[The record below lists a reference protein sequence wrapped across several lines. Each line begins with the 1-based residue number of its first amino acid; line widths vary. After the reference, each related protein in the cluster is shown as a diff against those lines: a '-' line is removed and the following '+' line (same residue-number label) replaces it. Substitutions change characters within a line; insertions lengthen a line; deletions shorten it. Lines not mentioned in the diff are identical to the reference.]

1 MLYYIIGV
9 LVLVLVYFVTLF
21 IIAQIKNN
29 NSLVDI
35 GWGLGFVLISVFS
48 LLYTLITVFNG
59 GLDVYKIATSAM
71 VILWGLRLF
80 LYIGIRNIGKPE
92 DYRYV
97 AMKEKWG
104 NNHPRLQAFFKVF
117 MLQGFFML
125 LIAAPIYFAYLNTNP
140 ASLARLILLIVGVVI
155 FLIGFFFEAV
165 GDAQL
170 RAFLKKRTD
179 RNAIMQ
185 KGLWKFTRHPNYFG
199 EVTMWWGQYFAVILT
214 SFGYLAI
221 ISPLVIT
228 WLLLFVSG
236 IPLLEK
242 KYDDNPAFQAYRKK
256 TSAFFPW
263 FPKKD

>member
-48 LLYTLITVFNG
+48 LLYTLITGFNG

-97 AMKEKWG
+97 AMKEKWEIIIPVYK
-104 NNHPRLQAFFKVF
+104 HFLKCLCFKV
-117 MLQGFFML
+117 
-125 LIAAPIYFAYLNTNP
+125 
-140 ASLARLILLIVGVVI
+140 SLC
-155 FLIGFFFEAV
+155 
-165 GDAQL
+165 
-170 RAFLKKRTD
+170 
-179 RNAIMQ
+179 
-185 KGLWKFTRHPNYFG
+185 Y
-199 EVTMWWGQYFAVILT
+199 
-214 SFGYLAI
+214 
-221 ISPLVIT
+221 
-228 WLLLFVSG
+228 
-236 IPLLEK
+236 
-242 KYDDNPAFQAYRKK
+242 
-256 TSAFFPW
+256 
-263 FPKKD
+263 